1 MDRLLGIGLIFN
13 ALSSMISPNRRAY
26 APLFQ
31 PLFTPSY
38 YYPSYNYYPQPL
50 NYYNQPP
57 MNLVGNTL
65 SSINLNELQQ
75 PAINNNSLI
84 NITNQ
89 KPETNINLVGN
100 TLLNLN
106 TSSTGISSP
115 TYTSSNNYSPMSP
128 MLMQSNMPYTPT
140 ATNTKTLSLTEIAA
154 GNKQKTKQK
163 TSTTITNPPETLG
176 TIGNDARIQRTGNKV
191 KPSKDVINRVKQIA
205 QKINCDYKDLLGV
218 IFCESS
224 FQTVHKNWD
233 GKSAIGLIQFTDIC
247 IKDLNQTYGTNYT
260 KAQIARMDAL
270 EQLDLAEKALIRAKS
285 VAGFSSSHRLTAS
298 ELYAMNYVPKNARK
312 NIVAQRG
319 DGYYGGNEGLDLNRD
334 GKITQAELS
343 ERVRK
348 GKLSVIC

>member
-1 MDRLLGIGLIFN
+1 MDKLLGIGLIFN
-13 ALSSMISPNRRAY
+13 ALSNMISPNRGAY
-26 APLFQ
+26 TSLFQ
-31 PLFTPSY
+31 PYFAPTY
-38 YYPSYNYYPQPL
+38 YYPSYTYYPQPL

-57 MNLVGNTL
+57 INLVGNTL
-65 SSINLNELQQ
+65 SSINLNDLQQ
-75 PAINNNSLI
+75 PAISNSTLF
-84 NITNQ
+84 NIANQ
-89 KPETNINLVGN
+89 KPNTDINLVGN
-100 TLLNLN
+100 TLMSLN
-106 TSSTGISSP
+106 SP
-115 TYTSSNNYSPMSP
+115 GNEVSNFAYPSSNNYIPMSP
-128 MLMQSNMPYTPT
+128 MFTPNMSYTPT
-140 ATNTKTLSLTEIAA
+140 GTNSNSLSLTAIAT
-154 GNKQKTKQK
+154 GNRTKPQG
-163 TSTTITNPPETLG
+163 SEPLG
-176 TIGNDARIQRTGNKV
+176 DLGPIGPVGNDARIQRTGNKV

-205 QKINCDYKDLLGV
+205 QRINCDYKDLLGL

-247 IKDLNQTYGTNYT
+247 IRDLNQTYGTNYT

-298 ELYAMNYVPKNARK
+298 ELYAMNFVPKNAQK

-319 DGYYGGNEGLDLNRD
+319 DSYYGGNEGLDLNRD

-343 ERVRK
+343 EKVRK